1 MHRLRPKIGVLGG
14 LACAATLL
22 LGAAPAMASTNNS
35 ANRSPALRSC
45 TARCTARLP
54 TPPHHAS
61 QRQTFRV
68 LGGQSTGEFAGTALD
83 VGLCSAKV

>member
-35 ANRSPALRSC
+35 RKPVTGEPGC
-45 TARCTARLP
+45 TALNHGIIQQRAGRRL
-54 TPPHHAS
+54 A
-61 QRQTFRV
+61 
-68 LGGQSTGEFAGTALD
+68 
-83 VGLCSAKV
+83 